1 MYSTQ
6 HIQRVMYTGAASG
19 DGAEKLLQ
27 GMNDSKEFKDR
38 IAVLTIAYHNL
49 AVEQEFMHMVSP
61 EYCLDQCQTFIA
73 RSSDHTNLSLLR
85 LIVP

>member
-1 MYSTQ
+1 M
-6 HIQRVMYTGAASG
+6 ASG

-49 AVEQEFMHMVSP
+49 AVEQEFMHMVRLKTLSLFP
-61 EYCLDQCQTFIA
+61 C
-73 RSSDHTNLSLLR
+73 HTNLLW
-85 LIVP
+85 